1 MKKYVWLAAL
11 AFAGCSNNNDKA
23 RENTGM
29 PGEEQR
35 LTAEVKEF
43 PDSSILVENLAQ
55 YYRENNRYN
64 DAIAAVNAAISRD
77 SLNARYWDIKATL
90 QFENTDTLAAIH
102 SFERSIDINPQ
113 PDVVISLGVIYAQ
126 TKNPMAL
133 AMADGLV
140 MANSAGAEKEA
151 LFIKGLYYSYVNEK
165 KKAIGFFDQCIK
177 MSYTFME
184 AYREKAIALYD
195 LGQYNDAIE
204 VLNKA
209 VTLQNNYDEG
219 YYYLG
224 RCLQKL
230 NRNKEAIDMYQ
241 RALLYDPNYIEAKQA
256 LSELGVKS

>member
-1 MKKYVWLAAL
+1 MV
-11 AFAGCSNNNDKA
+11 FAGCNNNNDKA
-23 RENTGM
+23 QEITPNQAA
-29 PGEEQR
+29 EQS
-35 LTAEVKEF
+35 LMSAVKEY

-55 YYRENNRYN
+55 YYRENNRYE
-64 DAIAAVNAAISRD
+64 DAIAAVNDALKRD
-77 SLNARYWDIKATL
+77 SANARLWDIKATL
-90 QFENTDTLAAIH
+90 QFEKADTVAAIR
-102 SFERSIDINPQ
+102 SFERSININPQ

-133 AMADGLV
+133 AMADGLA

-151 LFIKGLYYSYVNEK
+151 LFIKGLYYSYINEK
-165 KKAIGFFDQCIK
+165 KKAIGFFDECIK
-177 MSYTFME
+177 LSFTFME

-195 LGQYNDAIE
+195 LGEYKEAIE

-230 NRNKEAIDMYQ
+230 DRNKEAIDMYQ